1 MRRHLPEW
9 LRRHIEVHV
18 RRSRAAELRHL
29 RRKPTK
35 RRVRLHQDSLRQPL
49 RERRRW
55 LRRPGVLRPVLR
67 RNMKSEKSLRALGI
81 VTCVGLLGFL
91 TGCGSPSVSSSK
103 PEPMAGG
110 SGGVTNDPDA
120 NGGTANQIDVGPGDG
135 GETSEVDP
143 NMETCASNAQQ
154 VALVPLDMGLAVDTS
169 FSMDF
174 NDKWLQVHDALNVFA
189 KNPNYMNM
197 GVALQFFPVR
207 QVCNVDE
214 YATPIVPMQV
224 LPGVQPAFSSA
235 VDAQRMSGGTPLVQV
250 MQGMIGYMRDWAGA
264 HLDRKPVLVLATDGI
279 PDDTC
284 TASNIDPVNSLDNAL
299 ALAKDAYEGKP
310 SIPVFVIGVGE
321 ELTALNS
328 IAEAGGTESAAV
340 IATSGNVTQK
350 FLEALDGIRRSAL
363 SCSYD
368 IPPPKKGEIDY
379 AAVNV
384 TFGQGK
390 NKPETFFY
398 VDSADD
404 CELSAESAWYYDDPK
419 DPKQVVL
426 CPKTCER
433 VSAASDAKMDVAFG
447 CKRNDVIR

>member
-1 MRRHLPEW
+1 MKTQKSS
-9 LRRHIEVHV
+9 
-18 RRSRAAELRHL
+18 RSFGTLTCAACI
-29 RRKPTK
+29 
-35 RRVRLHQDSLRQPL
+35 
-49 RERRRW
+49 
-55 LRRPGVLRPVLR
+55 G
-67 RNMKSEKSLRALGI
+67 ALG
-81 VTCVGLLGFL
+81 LLA
-91 TGCGSPSVSSSK
+91 GCGSPSVASSTPDPTSGGK
-103 PEPMAGG
+103 GG
-110 SGGVTNDPDA
+110 SGGATNGPDG
-120 NGGTANQIDVGPGDG
+120 NGGTGNQIDVGPGDG
-135 GETSEVDP
+135 GEHDEVDP

-174 NDKWLQVHDALNVFA
+174 NDKWPQVHDALNVFA

-214 YATPIVPMQV
+214 YATPIVPMQI

-250 MQGMIGYMRDWAGA
+250 MQGMIGYMRDWSKV

-299 ALAKDAYEGKP
+299 ALAKDAYEGEP

-321 ELTALNS
+321 ELTALNA

-340 IATSGNVTQK
+340 IATSGNVTQQ

-368 IPPPKKGEIDY
+368 IPPPKIGEIDY
-379 AAVNV
+379 TAVNV
-384 TFGQGK
+384 TFSRGGGK
-390 NKPETFFY
+390 PDTFFY

-404 CELSAESAWYYDDPK
+404 CELSPERAWYYDDPK

-426 CPKTCER
+426 CPQTCER
-433 VSAASDAKMDVAFG
+433 VIAASDAKMDVAFG